1 MPNLRELVD
10 GINEQLDYDPDT
22 AAYKNSVVRRIN
34 DEQVEVCNA
43 EEDWSFM
50 QVEVDLTLYPSLEYV
65 DGGTTTIAYDNSVTA
80 NPRHLTLVNGAIG
93 THHLGATIVDS
104 SGNRY
109 RIDRVVDA
117 NHVFVDTPWQLTV
130 NVQYDEFTI
139 DTSEVLLPAE
149 CEDVLGVVDRDGQK
163 QKILF
168 VSRERD
174 EDAVLDRTSA
184 GLVLTYTPSDVRR
197 VRAPHM
203 PPVLVAGAAGNLR
216 ISTKYEY
223 FYVFEAGGVRSGS
236 SPKASVTLSAAQN
249 SVTVAMEDTRW
260 DPGPGVQSTGINRV
274 VYRRDVT
281 NNSPWIKVATDTT
294 GIAATVVNDDTL
306 VPDGFDYTG
315 LTTYVETGWQR
326 TIRVWEPPSESVTV
340 RLRYLRR
347 VPNLV
352 GDTDVPILP
361 TPYHH
366 YLKWRVLAGIYDDL
380 GRTSSW
386 GARATQLLGKMRNR
400 HLPTRDEEL
409 VMGSWAPVRRR
420 LRRYSEVSKS

>member
-10 GINEQLDYDPDT
+10 GIYEQLDYDPDT
-22 AAYKNSVVRRIN
+22 QAYKNSVVRRIN

-50 QVEVDLTLYPSLEYV
+50 QVEVDLTLYPSLVYAS
-65 DGGTTTIAYDNSVTA
+65 GGSTSIAYDNGVSA
-80 NPRHLTLVNGAIG
+80 NPRHLTLVNGAMEQY
-93 THHLGATIVDS
+93 HVGAYIVDS

-117 NHVFVDTPWQLTV
+117 DHVFIDTPWLLTV
-130 NVQYDEFTI
+130 NVYYTEFTV

-149 CEDVLGVVDRDGQK
+149 CEDVLGVVDRDGQR

-174 EDAVLDRTSA
+174 EDV
-184 GLVLTYTPSDVRR
+184 VLTRSDSGVTICYTPSDVRKI
-197 VRAPHM
+197 RAPHIA
-203 PPVLVAGAAGNLR
+203 PVLVADVAGNLR
-216 ISTKYEY
+216 GSTKYEY
-223 FYVFEAGGVRSGS
+223 FYVFEAGGVRSGA
-236 SPKASVTLSAAQN
+236 SPKASVTLTAAQH
-249 SVTVAMEDTRW
+249 SVTVQMEDTRW
-260 DPGPGVQSTGINRV
+260 DPGTGVLPTGINRT

-281 NNSPWIKVATDTT
+281 NNSPWIKAGTDTT
-294 GIAATVVNDDTL
+294 GAATTLFNDDTI
-306 VPDGFDYTG
+306 VPDGYDYTS
-315 LTTYVETGWQR
+315 LPIYVETGWQR
-326 TIRVWEPPSESVTV
+326 TVRVWEPPATALTV

-366 YLKWRVLAGIYDDL
+366 YLKWKVLAGIYDDL
-380 GRTSSW
+380 GRSSNW
-386 GARATQLLGKMRNR
+386 SKRANELLSKMRNR
-400 HLPTRDEEL
+400 HLPARDEEL
-409 VMGSWAPVRRR
+409 VLGAWSPVNRR
-420 LRRYSEVSKS
+420 LRRYSSVSKA